1 MSDSAVIAGAEIK
14 AMNTT
19 TNETLNLIG
28 SLHPS
33 SIDSL
38 INAMMIAHFKATKK
52 TGPRRH
58 VAGLILY
65 SEIHSNPVS
74 QPFENPK
81 PQSKYD
87 RYGNKDCRQR

>member
-1 MSDSAVIAGAEIK
+1 MMSDSAVIAGAEIK
-14 AMNTT
+14 ATNTT

-52 TGPRRH
+52 TGPRQH

-74 QPFENPK
+74 QSFERPK
-81 PQSKYD
+81 PRKNYARSADQD
-87 RYGNKDCRQR
+87 